1 MDKYLLSTR
10 IFPARRCNSIS
21 NRGDPFLLNGALNFM
36 M

>member
-1 MDKYLLSTR
+1 MDKYLLLTR
-10 IFPARRCNSIS
+10 IFPDRCCNSIS

>member
-1 MDKYLLSTR
+1 MDKYFLSTR
-10 IFPARRCNSIS
+10 IFPARCCNSIS